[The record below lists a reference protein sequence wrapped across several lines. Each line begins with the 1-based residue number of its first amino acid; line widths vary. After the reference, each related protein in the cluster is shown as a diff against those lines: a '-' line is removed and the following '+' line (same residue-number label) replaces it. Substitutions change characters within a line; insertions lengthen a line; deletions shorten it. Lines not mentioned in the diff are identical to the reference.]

1 MDSISEIIRKYSL
14 ENIEELTQ
22 FEREMEML
30 KSLNGYLR
38 DVYENYTDDTICI
51 TDENGIVEYCGEA
64 CERHCGLT
72 AKEIIGMDLHD
83 VEKDGYFTPSAT
95 VKTIQTH
102 KTEAVIQETKIGRM
116 LITIGIPV
124 FEDGKL
130 SKVISIS
137 RDFSK
142 EIDIAKLLIK
152 SRYGYSLDE
161 DNEETGVKNDIASD
175 QIVTCSSELYSII
188 SLLRVV
194 AQTDTTILFTGATG
208 TGKTLFAEFVHK
220 NSKRADKPYIHVNC
234 GSMVETILES
244 ELYGYEAGSFTGS
257 NREGKKGLF
266 EMANGGTIFLDEI
279 GDMSL
284 PQQVKLL
291 HAIQER
297 KIRRVGG
304 NEEIELDIRILVAT
318 NRDLKKLVA
327 EGKFREDLYYRLK
340 VVTIELPRL
349 RNHIEDVP
357 LLVRH
362 FLDRYNAANNTNKE
376 ISDRALEVLCA
387 YSWPGNTREL
397 ENTVEMLAVTTFG
410 NVIELHDLPEE
421 IRKQMPETE
430 AVEDDK
436 SVEVRSIGPLQDL
449 MEETEEIAIR
459 KALEQGGSPKEA
471 ARLLGV
477 DRTTVTRKMD
487 KYGITKKK

>member
-1 MDSISEIIRKYSL
+1 M
-14 ENIEELTQ
+14 
-22 FEREMEML
+22 
-30 KSLNGYLR
+30 
-38 DVYENYTDDTICI
+38 
-51 TDENGIVEYCGEA
+51 
-64 CERHCGLT
+64 
-72 AKEIIGMDLHD
+72 
-83 VEKDGYFTPSAT
+83 
-95 VKTIQTH
+95 
-102 KTEAVIQETKIGRM
+102 
-116 LITIGIPV
+116 
-124 FEDGKL
+124 
-130 SKVISIS
+130 
-137 RDFSK
+137 
-142 EIDIAKLLIK
+142 
-152 SRYGYSLDE
+152 
-161 DNEETGVKNDIASD
+161 
-175 QIVTCSSELYSII
+175 
-188 SLLRVV
+188 
-194 AQTDTTILFTGATG
+194 
-208 TGKTLFAEFVHK
+208 
-220 NSKRADKPYIHVNC
+220 
-234 GSMVETILES
+234 
-244 ELYGYEAGSFTGS
+244 
-257 NREGKKGLF
+257 
-266 EMANGGTIFLDEI
+266 
-279 GDMSL
+279 
-284 PQQVKLL
+284 
-291 HAIQER
+291 
-297 KIRRVGG
+297 
-304 NEEIELDIRILVAT
+304 
-318 NRDLKKLVA
+318 
-327 EGKFREDLYYRLK
+327 
-340 VVTIELPRL
+340 TIELPRL